1 MANFKSRSSF
11 KLNRALSLVGGFNAE
26 SLTGDK
32 TLTLKDS
39 IAQALDP
46 GGGNKSV
53 ILPSGGT
60 SGRFYVIANKAD
72 AAEELII
79 CQPNGVAEVGRAGQN
94 DVAIVYATDDIATA
108 AASGWTLFF
117 MVSGAIT

>member
-1 MANFKSRSSF
+1 MAFNGSNPFKIPRP
-11 KLNRALSLVGGFNAE
+11 LALPGAWNAE

-53 ILPSGGT
+53 ILPGGLVK
-60 SGRFYVIANKAD
+60 GRFYVIANTG
-72 AAEELII
+72 EEVLII
-79 CQPNGVAEVGRAGQN
+79 CQPNGSAEVGRADQN
-94 DVAIVYATDDIATA
+94 DMAIVYASDDVA
-108 AASGWTLFF
+108 AGASSGWSLFF
-117 MVSGAIT
+117 MVSGSPT